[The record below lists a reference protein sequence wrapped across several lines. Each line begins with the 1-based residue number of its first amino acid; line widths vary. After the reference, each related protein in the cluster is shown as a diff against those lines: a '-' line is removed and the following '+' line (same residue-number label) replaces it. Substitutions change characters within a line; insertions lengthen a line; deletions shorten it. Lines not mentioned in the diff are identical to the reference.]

1 MKKRTINRQLYL
13 WIITILV
20 VLSCFNINA
29 VTAKAETVHTVEE
42 VAEHIVFI
50 TFKKGYSD
58 ERGNYLC
65 ASFFFPEEYF
75 EDEYEYG
82 VAVFPENYITKY
94 ELYGDYIARKEAEGI
109 AIQLLLGSGGR
120 VGNGK
125 LCNYNIL
132 HIPERGLSRRLAY
145 VMFVQNSDGEV
156 AYKEPVV
163 SSFSET
169 TTEEL
174 TTEELVIMA
183 KKRQNVMNMD
193 KSFEKLVKNSSEL
206 IDSIWIYL
214 VIGCSSVVAVWGAY
228 IGIRIAVAKKN
239 EQKVDGKGMLKNLL
253 IGTVVMF
260 VLAVALP
267 LLIKGLAAMI

>member
-1 MKKRTINRQLYL
+1 
-13 WIITILV
+13 
-20 VLSCFNINA
+20 
-29 VTAKAETVHTVEE
+29 
-42 VAEHIVFI
+42 
-50 TFKKGYSD
+50 
-58 ERGNYLC
+58 
-65 ASFFFPEEYF
+65 
-75 EDEYEYG
+75 
-82 VAVFPENYITKY
+82 
-94 ELYGDYIARKEAEGI
+94 
-109 AIQLLLGSGGR
+109 
-120 VGNGK
+120 
-125 LCNYNIL
+125 
-132 HIPERGLSRRLAY
+132 
-145 VMFVQNSDGEV
+145 MFVQNSDGEV

-193 KSFEKLVKNSSEL
+193 KSFEIIVKNSSEL

-239 EQKVDGKGMLKNLL
+239 EQKVDGKGMFKNLL